1 MKSTASSAWMA
12 PQPSSNQSQ
21 CRCNAGGFTLVE
33 LVFVIA
39 ILGILAAVA
48 VPRYIDI
55 RKEARTAK
63 IQAIGGALATAAKT
77 AHGAALAQGATSSV
91 TMEGAAVDL
100 VNAYPAATAIGITRA
115 ANIDAASDGLSITYS
130 GDTAQFSISGAS
142 ASGASLEC
150 YALYSQAAA
159 GAMPQ
164 ISTITS
170 NC

>member
-12 PQPSSNQSQ
+12 PQPSSSQSQ
-21 CRCNAGGFTLVE
+21 CRCSAGGFTLVE

-55 RKEARTAK
+55 RKEARTSK
-63 IQAIGGALATAAKT
+63 IKAIGGAIATAAKT
-77 AHGAALAQGATSSV
+77 AHGAALAQGASSSV
-91 TMEGAAVDL
+91 TMDGSAVSL
-100 VNAYPAATAIGITRA
+100 VNAYPAATASGITRA
-115 ANIDAASDGLSITYS
+115 ANVDATADGLSVTYS
-130 GDTAQFSISGAS
+130 GNTAQFSISGAS
-142 ASGASLEC
+142 ASGGSLVC
-150 YALYSQAAA
+150 YVLYTEAAA

-164 ISTITS
+164 ISTITR